1 MVTTTC
7 DASRIALPER
17 SPWTSSRP
25 ASSPAT
31 SACLTGFYEK
41 GTGVD
46 EGKKEGLGDRYR
58 GCARR
63 PSSCKC
69 PKGTAGRGVNRSD
82 LCKGVTMPIARQR
95 MALVAP

>member
-41 GTGVD
+41 ATGVD
-46 EGKKEGLGDRYR
+46 EGRKDSVTVTGAVPGAPAVANAQRERRVEGSIDQ
-58 GCARR
+58 
-63 PSSCKC
+63 
-69 PKGTAGRGVNRSD
+69 
-82 LCKGVTMPIARQR
+82 I
-95 MALVAP
+95 